1 MKITSRFTGLIIFE
15 SDHKTIKET
24 VLAAIKAEVNLSGA
38 DLSRADLSRADL
50 SRADLFG
57 VDLSGVDLSGADL
70 SRADLSR
77 ANLSGANLSRAD
89 LFGVDLSGVDL
100 SGADLSRADLSRADL
115 SRACGI
121 ISMQFFGFNI
131 YVQKD
136 NIKIGCEYMTVSNWR
151 NVTVDEAVKMGIKK
165 KHYESYKILC
175 EAAISVL

>member
-38 DLSRADLSRADL
+38 DLSRADLSRAD
-50 SRADLFG
+50 
-57 VDLSGVDLSGADL
+57 
-70 SRADLSR
+70 
-77 ANLSGANLSRAD
+77 LSRAD